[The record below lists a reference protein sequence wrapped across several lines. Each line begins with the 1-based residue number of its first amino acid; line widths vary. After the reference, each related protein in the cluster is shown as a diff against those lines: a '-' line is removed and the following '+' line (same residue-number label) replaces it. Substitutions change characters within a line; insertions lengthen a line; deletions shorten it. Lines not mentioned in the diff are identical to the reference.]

1 MRRLAAVLLMFAL
14 SGCGADDV
22 LPAPEAIA
30 SPPPSEQVPHR
41 GVALSCGQTRVGL
54 PAMPEGLTRAG
65 SFARLGSLTRQ
76 LEVKGVIWRREDE
89 QMYVGVVCGAR
100 TAEEFVTLVA
110 RSSLTAY
117 KGMPALRW
125 NTRTG
130 VRNFM
135 WLERPGTAV
144 YIAATPG
151 LAAQIRHVAAGVA
164 LDQAP

>member
-22 LPAPEAIA
+22 PAPEAIG
-30 SPPPSEQVPHR
+30 SPPPSADASHQ
-41 GVALSCGQTRVGL
+41 GVWLTCGQTRVGL
-54 PAMPEGLTRAG
+54 PAMPEGMTRAG
-65 SFARLGSLTRQ
+65 SFGRLGSLTRP
-76 LEVKGVIWRREDE
+76 LEAKGVIWRREDE

-110 RSSLTAY
+110 SSSLTAY

-135 WLERPGTAV
+135 WLQRPGTAV

-164 LDQAP
+164 LAQAP

>member
-22 LPAPEAIA
+22 PVPEAIA
-30 SPPPSEQVPHR
+30 SPPPVEQVPHK
-41 GVALSCGQTRVGL
+41 GASLSCGQTRVGL

-65 SFARLGSLTRQ
+65 SFGRLGSLTRP
-76 LEVKGVIWRREDE
+76 LEVKGMIWRREDE

-100 TAEEFVTLVA
+100 SADEFVTLVA

-151 LAAQIRHVAAGVA
+151 LADLIRDVAAGVA
-164 LDQAP
+164 LDPAQD

>member
-22 LPAPEAIA
+22 PAPESIA
-30 SPPPSEQVPHR
+30 SPPPPEQLPHE
-41 GVALSCGQTRVGL
+41 GLSLSCGQTRVGL

-65 SFARLGSLTRQ
+65 SFGRLGSLTRP

-100 TAEEFVTLVA
+100 SADEFVTLVA

-164 LDQAP
+164 LDRAP

>member
-22 LPAPEAIA
+22 PAPEAIA
-30 SPPPSEQVPHR
+30 SPPSSAHAPHQ
-41 GVALSCGQTRVGL
+41 GVWLACGQTKVGL
-54 PAMPEGLTRAG
+54 PAMPEGMTRAG
-65 SFARLGSLTRQ
+65 SFGRLGSLTRP
-76 LEVKGVIWRREDE
+76 LEAKGVIWRREDE

-117 KGMPALRW
+117 RGMPALRW

-135 WLERPGTAV
+135 WLQRPGTAV

>member
-22 LPAPEAIA
+22 PAPEAITT
-30 SPPPSEQVPHR
+30 PPPSAHVPR
-41 GVALSCGQTRVGL
+41 KGAALSCGQTKVGL

-65 SFARLGSLTRQ
+65 SFGRLGSLTRP

-89 QMYVGVVCGAR
+89 QLYVGVVCGAR

-110 RSSLTAY
+110 SSSLTAY

-151 LAAQIRHVAAGVA
+151 LAAQIRNVAAGVA

>member
-14 SGCGADDV
+14 GGCGADD
-22 LPAPEAIA
+22 LPVPEAIGT
-30 SPPPSEQVPHR
+30 PPPSAHAAHK
-41 GVALSCGQTRVGL
+41 GTALTCGQTRVEL
-54 PAMPEGLTRAG
+54 PAMPEGLARVG
-65 SFARLGSLTRQ
+65 SFARLGSLTRP
-76 LEVKGVIWRREDE
+76 LEVKGLIWRREDE

-100 TAEEFVTLVA
+100 TADEFVTLVA
-110 RSSLTAY
+110 KSSLTAY

-125 NTRTG
+125 TTRTG

-151 LAAQIRHVAAGVA
+151 LAAQIRHIAAGVG
-164 LDQAP
+164 LDRSR